1 MMFKEEMLNKK
12 TWAVVGA
19 TANKDKYGYK
29 IWKKL
34 KEHNYEVY
42 GVNPNYEEIEG
53 DKIYS
58 SLKDLPKKVDVI
70 DLVVPPKISNNVLD
84 QAKELDIEYIWFQ
97 PETFDDNIIEK
108 AENLG
113 FKILYNDCVLA
124 TLIKLEKE

>member
-1 MMFKEEMLNKK
+1 MFKEEMLNKK

>member
-1 MMFKEEMLNKK
+1 MKQEMLNKK